1 MSVCRLGQSVPP
13 VPPLPPIQCD
23 LSARSAV
30 VVPADIAVVVSAD
43 TVVASAD
50 TVVVSVA
57 VSVALADIVADIAA
71 FVEALLGIAML
82 DCMDTRTYHHLLII
96 L

>member
-1 MSVCRLGQSVPP
+1 MRLVPP
-13 VPPLPPIQCD
+13 PHLIQYD

-30 VVPADIAVVVSAD
+30 VVPADIAVVVLVSAG
-43 TVVASAD
+43 

-71 FVEALLGIAML
+71 FVEAVLGIAML
-82 DCMDTRTYHHLLII
+82 DYMDTRTYHHLLII

>member
-1 MSVCRLGQSVPP
+1 MRLVPP
-13 VPPLPPIQCD
+13 PHLIQCD

-30 VVPADIAVVVSAD
+30 AVPVDTAVVVSAD
-43 TVVASAD
+43 TVVASAG

-57 VSVALADIVADIAA
+57 VSVASADIVADIAA

-82 DCMDTRTYHHLLII
+82 DCMDTRTYHHLLAIF
-96 L
+96 